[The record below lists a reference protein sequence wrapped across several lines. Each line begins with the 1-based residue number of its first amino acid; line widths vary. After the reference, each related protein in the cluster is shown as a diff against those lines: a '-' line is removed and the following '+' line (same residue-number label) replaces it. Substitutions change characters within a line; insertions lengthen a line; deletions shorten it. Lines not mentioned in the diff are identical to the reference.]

1 MNKLYKIIF
10 NIARTFAVPGFN
22 FLTAIVG
29 VKFLGES
36 NWGAFVQILLWIYL
50 VVFVVVRCL
59 GLSLNWMCVDVM
71 SCHICCCAVCL
82 GVSMDG
88 VPWWHG

>member
-36 NWGAFVQILLWIYL
+36 NWGDFVQLLLWVYL
-50 VVFVVVRCL
+50 VVFIANFGNKDFLLRAYSKMPSNINKIFL
-59 GLSLNWMCVDVM
+59 EGILL
-71 SCHICCCAVCL
+71 
-82 GVSMDG
+82 
-88 VPWWHG
+88 